1 MRVWLGS
8 GQQPD
13 WPDGTAVTIGNFD
26 GVHCG
31 HRHILMRLRQEAGQ
45 RGLSSVVMMFEP
57 QPQEFFAQQVGKI
70 LPFRLTPLRDKLDL
84 LAASGCVDAVYVV
97 RFNQQFAAMQ
107 PMDFISQM
115 LVKHLH
121 TRYLLVGDDF
131 RFGTRR
137 SGDFTLLQAQNE
149 FVTEHTPSIV
159 VEDVRASST
168 AVRMALA
175 SGNLAYAQL
184 LLGHEYTLS
193 GRVKHGAKLG
203 RELGCPT
210 ANVHLPALHYALNG
224 VFVVDVS
231 GAFGRKRGVASF
243 GKNPTVSS
251 GSLQKLEVHI
261 FDCEDDLYRQRLQ
274 VHFLHKLRD
283 ELKFESLAALQTQ
296 IFADMEAAR
305 IWQAA

>member
-1 MRVWLGS
+1 MQVWLGS

-13 WPDGTAVTIGNFD
+13 WLDGTAVTIGNFD

-31 HRHILMRLRQEAGQ
+31 HRHILMRLRHEAGQ

-57 QPQEFFAQQVGKI
+57 QPQEFFAQQAGKTF
-70 LPFRLTPLRDKLDL
+70 PFRLTPLRDKLDL

-137 SGDFTLLQAQNE
+137 SGDFILLQAQNE

-175 SGNLAYAQL
+175 SGNLGYAQL

-261 FDCEDDLYRQRLQ
+261 FDCEDDLYGQRLQ